1 MAKPKFQGWVRVA
14 RSRASPFC
22 RGMHIMRSAESG
34 SAVEG
39 AAAHMHLIRAH
50 ISVPE
55 LMRELDQGPNQG
67 ILIDDRLRVWRKSE
81 ASGLS
86 PRVLLDKRIR
96 PRGGTH
102 MRAVG
107 VCSFI
112 ALVIAASSQFAHLGK
127 PIERV
132 TATVRTSE
140 NPVLQESSS
149 ANWSVP
155 SAPPSSLPSLSVKTD
170 CSQPLAGA
178 SEGEPPEGELV
189 AGEAAAGDIP
199 PSDTAEVIAF
209 GGVKVFLEKTPHVQA
224 LLQEK
229 VESGCWKTLAK

>member
-55 LMRELDQGPNQG
+55 LMRELDQGPNKG

-81 ASGLS
+81 GNGSP

-96 PRGGTH
+96 PRGCTYL
-102 MRAVG
+102 RAVG

-112 ALVIAASSQFAHLGK
+112 ALVIAASSQFAHLSK
-127 PIERV
+127 SMERV

-149 ANWSVP
+149 ANWSVR
-155 SAPPSSLPSLSVKTD
+155 SAPPSSMPSLSVNTY

-178 SEGEPPEGELV
+178 SEGEPV
-189 AGEAAAGDIP
+189 AGDAAAGDTP
-199 PSDTAEVIAF
+199 PSDTAEAIAF

-224 LLQEK
+224 LLQVK
-229 VESGCWKTLAK
+229 DESGCWKTLAK

>member
-14 RSRASPFC
+14 RSRASPFY

-39 AAAHMHLIRAH
+39 SAAHMHLIRAH
-50 ISVPE
+50 ITVSE
-55 LMRELDQGPNQG
+55 LMRELDQGPNKR

-81 ASGLS
+81 GNGSP

-96 PRGGTH
+96 PRGRTYL
-102 MRAVG
+102 RAVG

-112 ALVIAASSQFAHLGK
+112 ALVIAASSQFAHLSK

-149 ANWSVP
+149 ANWSVR
-155 SAPPSSLPSLSVKTD
+155 SAPPSSLPSLSVSTD

-178 SEGEPPEGELV
+178 GGGEPL
-189 AGEAAAGDIP
+189 AGDAAAGDTP

-224 LLQEK
+224 LLQVK
-229 VESGCWKTLAK
+229 VESGCWKTLTK